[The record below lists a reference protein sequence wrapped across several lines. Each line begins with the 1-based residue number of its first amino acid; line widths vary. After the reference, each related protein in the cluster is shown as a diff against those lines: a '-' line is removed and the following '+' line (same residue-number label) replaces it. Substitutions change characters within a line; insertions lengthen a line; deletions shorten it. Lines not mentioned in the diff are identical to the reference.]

1 MILRINNLT
10 FQMNTRGLSAVVVG
24 TAILAAGCTAAATT
38 ATPSVVTA
46 VTVVTTNSIIAD
58 WVRQVGR
65 DRVDVFALLPVGSD
79 PHTFRP
85 GARDVT
91 RVADADLV
99 FSIGLNLEGA
109 WLVDLIKNAAS
120 SPDAV
125 VPLGKLVEPLGLNGQ
140 DGLQGRNGPF
150 DPHFWFDPL
159 RVQRAVSDIAA
170 RLSLL
175 DPMGEETYVANA
187 ESYSRELDDLHEWT
201 LEQVAQIPPERR
213 RLVTSHDTLGYFAQ
227 RYGFEVVGTI
237 IPGVTT
243 ELDPSA
249 AELAKL
255 SDAIRAQRV
264 PAIFTETTMSDRL
277 ARSLA
282 EETGVRVIRALYT
295 GSLDGPGTGAD
306 TYIAMIRTNINVI
319 VDALK

>member
-1 MILRINNLT
+1 MILSINTVTVRINAL
-10 FQMNTRGLSAVVVG
+10 GLSAVVTG

-38 ATPSVVTA
+38 ATPGA
-46 VTVVTTNSIIAD
+46 VAAIAVVTTNSIIAD
-58 WVRQVGR
+58 WVRQVGG
-65 DRVDVFALLPVGSD
+65 DRVDVFPLLPVGSD
-79 PHTFRP
+79 PHTFQP

-109 WLVDLIKNAAS
+109 WLDDLVRNAAS
-120 SPDAV
+120 GPDALAA
-125 VPLGKLVEPLGLNGQ
+125 LGEAIEPLEIGGQ
-140 DGLQGRNGPF
+140 QDEDGPF

-159 RVQRAVSDIAA
+159 RVQRAVSDIEA
-170 RLSLL
+170 RLSLV
-175 DPMGEETYVANA
+175 DPRGEETYAANA
-187 ESYSRELDDLHEWT
+187 ASYNRELDDLHEWT
-201 LEQVAQIPPERR
+201 LEQVAQVSPERR
-213 RLVTSHDTLGYFAQ
+213 KLVTSHDSLGYFAQ
-227 RYGFEVVGTI
+227 RYRFEVVGTI

-249 AELAKL
+249 AEMAKL
-255 SDAIRAQRV
+255 SDAIQAQQV

-295 GSLDGPGTGAD
+295 GSLDEPGTGAD
-306 TYIAMIRTNINVI
+306 TYLAMIRTNINLI
-319 VDALK
+319 VEALK

>member
-1 MILRINNLT
+1 MILSINKSTGRINS
-10 FQMNTRGLSAVVVG
+10 RGLSMVVVG
-24 TAILAAGCTAAATT
+24 TVMLVAGCTTATT
-38 ATPSVVTA
+38 SDTPGVVAA

-58 WVRQVGR
+58 WVRQVGG
-65 DRVDVFALLPVGSD
+65 DRVDVFTLLPVGSD
-79 PHTFRP
+79 PHTFQP

-99 FSIGLNLEGA
+99 FSIGLNLEGG
-109 WLVDLIKNAAS
+109 WLDDLVRNAAS
-120 SPDAV
+120 SPDV
-125 VPLGKLVEPLGLNGQ
+125 VVSLGELVEPLGLNGQ
-140 DGLQGRNGPF
+140 DGLQGEHGPF
-150 DPHFWFDPL
+150 DPHFWFDPI
-159 RVQRAVSDIAA
+159 RVQRAVSDIAE

-175 DPMGEETYVANA
+175 DPKAEDTYAANA
-187 ESYSRELDDLHEWT
+187 ASYSRELDDLHDWT
-201 LEQVAQIPPERR
+201 LEQVAQVPPERR

-255 SDAIRAQRV
+255 SDAIRAQQV

-282 EETGVRVIRALYT
+282 DETGVRVIRALYT
-295 GSLDGPGTGAD
+295 GSLDEPGTGAD
-306 TYIAMIRTNINVI
+306 TYTNMMRTNTGVI